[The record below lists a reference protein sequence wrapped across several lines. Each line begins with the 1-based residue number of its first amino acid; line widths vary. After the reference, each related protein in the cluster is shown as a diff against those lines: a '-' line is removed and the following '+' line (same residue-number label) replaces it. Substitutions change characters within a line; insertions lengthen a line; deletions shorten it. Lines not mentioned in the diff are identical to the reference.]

1 MRFLIA
7 LVLLLPAVSFAQGD
21 SLFTDSV
28 TGKKVMV
35 YKLKNQTLYYPKPR
49 PFQFITKTPKTFA
62 GAAGIAFK
70 KDSGPAWAIIAYST
84 ASFIMFDQQMIN
96 GVKQFSSAINVD
108 NTAIY
113 HPVLDFKVGS
123 QNVLIYRAP
132 GNLNTFLYQLGEGI
146 PPLLISGGLYTFG
159 LIKDDYRARSTASQ
173 IAQVIIT
180 MGIATQTIKRITGRE
195 SPFRATADGGRWSP
209 FPSFKTYNNNVSRYD
224 AFPSGHMATMMA
236 TMTVFAD
243 NYPEK
248 RWIKPVG
255 YVIMALSGL
264 AMMNT
269 EVHWIS
275 DYPLA
280 IGLGYVCG
288 KATVKLN
295 RWVRDER

>member
-1 MRFLIA
+1 MR
-7 LVLLLPAVSFAQGD
+7 LLTAFAFFLPALAFAQGD
-21 SLFTDSV
+21 SLYTDS
-28 TGKKVMV
+28 TSGKKIMV
-35 YKLKNQTLYYPKPR
+35 YKLKDQTLYYPKPK
-49 PFQFITKTPKTFA
+49 PFQFITKAPRTFA

-70 KDSGPAWAIIAYST
+70 KGSDPAWAMIAYTT
-84 ASFIMFDQQMIN
+84 ASFIMLDQQMIN
-96 GVKQFSSAINVD
+96 GVKQFSRNINLD

-132 GNLNTFLYQLGEGI
+132 GNINTFLYQLGEGI
-146 PPLLISGGLYTFG
+146 PPLLISGGLYTYG
-159 LIKDDYRARSTASQ
+159 LIKNDYRARSTSSQ

-236 TMTVFAD
+236 TLVVFSD

-248 RWIKPVG
+248 RWIRPVG
-255 YVIMALSGL
+255 YAIMALSGL

-280 IGLGYVCG
+280 IGLGYVFG

-295 RWVRDER
+295 RWVRKN

>member
-21 SLFTDSV
+21 SLFTDSI

-132 GNLNTFLYQLGEGI
+132 GNLNTFLYQ
-146 PPLLISGGLYTFG
+146 
-159 LIKDDYRARSTASQ
+159 
-173 IAQVIIT
+173 
-180 MGIATQTIKRITGRE
+180 
-195 SPFRATADGGRWSP
+195 
-209 FPSFKTYNNNVSRYD
+209 
-224 AFPSGHMATMMA
+224 
-236 TMTVFAD
+236 
-243 NYPEK
+243 
-248 RWIKPVG
+248 
-255 YVIMALSGL
+255 
-264 AMMNT
+264 
-269 EVHWIS
+269 
-275 DYPLA
+275 
-280 IGLGYVCG
+280 
-288 KATVKLN
+288 
-295 RWVRDER
+295 

>member
-1 MRFLIA
+1 MRLLIS
-7 LVLLLPAVSFAQGD
+7 LVFVFPTFVFAQGD
-21 SLFTDSV
+21 SLYTDS
-28 TGKKVMV
+28 TSGKKIMV
-35 YKLKNQTLYYPKPR
+35 YKLKDQTLYYPKPK
-49 PFQFITKTPKTFA
+49 PFQFITKAPRTFS

-70 KDSGPAWAIIAYST
+70 KGSDPAWAMIAYTT
-84 ASFIMFDQQMIN
+84 ASFIMLDQQMIN
-96 GVKQFSSAINVD
+96 GVKQFSKSINLD

-113 HPVLDFKVGS
+113 HPMLDFNVGG

-132 GNLNTFLYQLGEGI
+132 GNLNTFFYQLGEGI
-146 PPLLISGGLYTFG
+146 PPLLISGGLYAYG
-159 LIKDDYRARSTASQ
+159 LIKNDYRARSTSSQ

-180 MGIATQTIKRITGRE
+180 MGVATQTIKRITGRE

-209 FPSFKTYNNNVSRYD
+209 FPSFKTYNNNVSQYD

-236 TMTVFAD
+236 TLVVFAD

-255 YVIMALSGL
+255 YAIMALSGL

-280 IGLGYVCG
+280 IGLGYVFG

-295 RWVRDER
+295 RWVRKN